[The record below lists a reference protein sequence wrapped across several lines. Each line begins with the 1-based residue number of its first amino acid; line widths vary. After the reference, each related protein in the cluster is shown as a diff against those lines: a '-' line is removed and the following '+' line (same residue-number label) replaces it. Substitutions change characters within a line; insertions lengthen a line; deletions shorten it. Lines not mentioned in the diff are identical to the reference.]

1 MLIREL
7 PYIVRSQSHKI
18 DLYLDF
24 YGLIYALLPHNSD
37 QEHNNYFQM
46 APEKRLKLAVEG
58 PDLITRAR
66 QVVNKVSHG
75 CQLEGGFGGF
85 SVSVYDTAW
94 VSMVT
99 KKDSLGVRQWVFPEA
114 FAYILR
120 QQHEDG
126 SWGTD
131 ASPVNLILDTMA
143 GLLSLLE
150 HRAVNIA
157 EDRVGE
163 DRDNVD
169 YQWRVSHATTT
180 LSKALS
186 SWDVRSTVHVGF
198 EILVP
203 CLLDQLAQRDVNL
216 EFPAKAQL
224 MQLYQDKLSKFRP
237 EMVTSR
243 QQTTLLHSL
252 EGLIGKVDFQ
262 NLKHHCT
269 VYGGMMGSPAST
281 AAYLLYSPVWDE
293 AAEQYLR
300 NVLKRPESG
309 GGAPSGFPTPI
320 FESSWTISTLL
331 ASGYTIDDFPTD
343 DTQNITIYLQQAFE
357 TQHGLLGFA
366 LGFVPDAD
374 DTARSLLALSQLG
387 VQIDPS
393 SLVKYFEAP
402 DHFQTYKL
410 ERDPSFSANANT
422 LLALLKTPNRTDFVS
437 QIEKALRFL
446 VSCWES
452 GDLRD
457 KWNLA
462 PEYSQM
468 LLANV
473 LLEVVAVW
481 SEGQL
486 ADLVTSDIP
495 IILCQLFLK
504 IQNGQYENGSWDN
517 SVERTAYSVLLL
529 AYISRLPWPSSLRE
543 VVHTPLMR
551 GREYLTRHAD
561 DWSEGD
567 YIWIEKVTYRLPILT
582 ETYCLAAMKISTEE
596 TAWDSNVE
604 KIFTIPDKKLE
615 TMSKFLVRL
624 PMFRDTSPGTIL
636 WAIAE
641 AYFYFLKLKT
651 MRLEIFPRDN
661 MGMTKDKYLE
671 FIPMCWT
678 TVNATTGFPL
688 SGDIMWEMMIISM
701 LNYQVDE
708 YMESVVGCLPTSC
721 LPELKY
727 EIRAACLDEDI
738 STADAL
744 DLHLTEIQNYELP
757 PTPRMDI
764 IQSQPPSPQLSGVVE
779 VLRKY
784 IKHIRHHRGFTASP
798 AAAQK
803 EVSEELN
810 KFLYAHIAHNEDNLR
825 LRETDAKFDSPLSS
839 QLYFDWVKTTG
850 ANDTSCPYSFSFFN
864 CLITGEDCPSRSSGR
879 RRYFTRALGLHLATM
894 CRQYNDYGSYS
905 RDKEEKNLNSLD
917 FADFNE
923 NVCRGSGPRK
933 EDLMDIAEF
942 ERSVMQLCF
951 KRLTSE
957 VSQKVS
963 AQIQAFI
970 NVTDLFGQIYV
981 AQDIASRL
989 KN

>member
-1 MLIREL
+1 
-7 PYIVRSQSHKI
+7 
-18 DLYLDF
+18 
-24 YGLIYALLPHNSD
+24 
-37 QEHNNYFQM
+37 M
-46 APEKRLKLAVEG
+46 APEKRLKLAVG
-58 PDLITRAR
+58 DPDLITRAR
-66 QVVNKVSHG
+66 RIVNKISHG

-99 KKDSLGVRQWVFPEA
+99 KTDSVGVRQWVFPEA

-131 ASPVNLILDTMA
+131 ASPIDLILDTMA

-150 HRAVNIA
+150 HRAVNVA
-157 EDRVGE
+157 EGRNGE
-163 DRDNVD
+163 GRDNVD
-169 YQWRVSHATTT
+169 YQGRISRATTV
-180 LSKALS
+180 LSNALG
-186 SWDVRSTVHVGF
+186 SWDVLSTVHVGF

-203 CLLDQLAQRDVNL
+203 CLLDELAKREVNL

-224 MQLYQDKLSKFRP
+224 IQLYQDKVSKFRP
-237 EMVTSR
+237 DMITSR
-243 QQTTLLHSL
+243 KQTTLLHSL

-262 NLKHHCT
+262 NVKHHCT
-269 VYGGMMGSPAST
+269 LYGGMMGSPAST
-281 AAYLLYSPVWDE
+281 AAYLLHSPVWDE

-300 NVLKRPESG
+300 NVLNRPGSG
-309 GGAPSGFPTPI
+309 GGAPSGFPTLI
-320 FESSWTISTLL
+320 FESCWTISTLL
-331 ASGYTIDDFPTD
+331 TSGYTIDDFPTE
-343 DTQNITIYLQQAFE
+343 DTQNITIYLQQAFK

-393 SLVKYFEAP
+393 SLVKHFEAS
-402 DHFQTYKL
+402 DHFQTYNF

-422 LLALLKTPNRTDFVS
+422 LLALLKAPNRTDFVS
-437 QIEKALRFL
+437 QIGKALRFL

-452 GDLRD
+452 GELRD

-468 LLANV
+468 LFANV
-473 LLEVVAVW
+473 LLEVIAVW

-486 ADLVTSDIP
+486 AGLVTFDIP
-495 IILCQLFLK
+495 IILCQLLLK
-504 IQNGQYENGSWDN
+504 IRNGQNENGSWAN
-517 SVERTAYSVLLL
+517 SVESTAYSVLLL
-529 AYISRLPWPSSLRE
+529 AYISRLPWSSLLHE
-543 VVHTPLMR
+543 VIHTSVIK
-551 GREYLTRHAD
+551 GREYLARHID

-567 YIWIEKVTYRLPILT
+567 YIWIEKVSYRLPILS

-596 TAWDSNVE
+596 TVWNSKIKD
-604 KIFTIPDKKLE
+604 IFTIPDEKLR
-615 TMSKFLVRL
+615 TMSKFLKRL
-624 PMFRDTSPGTIL
+624 PMFRDTCPETIL
-636 WAIAE
+636 WSIAE
-641 AYFYFLKLKT
+641 AHFYFQKLKT
-651 MRLEIFPRDN
+651 MRLEIFPRDD
-661 MGMTKDKYLE
+661 MDLTKDKYLE

-678 TVNATTGFPL
+678 IVNATTGFSL
-688 SGDIMWEMMIISM
+688 SGHIMWEMMLISM

-721 LPELKY
+721 IPELKD
-727 EIRAACLDEDI
+727 EIRAACLDEYV
-738 STADAL
+738 STENAL
-744 DLHLTEIQNYELP
+744 ELHLTWIHSHELP
-757 PTPRMDI
+757 PTPQVEISR
-764 IQSQPPSPQLSGVVE
+764 SQPPSIQFARVVN
-779 VLRKY
+779 VLRNY
-784 IKHIRHHRGFTASP
+784 VKHIRHHRCFIASSP
-798 AAAQK
+798 GAQK
-803 EVSEELN
+803 EVSEELR
-810 KFLYAHIAHNEDNLR
+810 KFLFAHIAHNGDNLCLKER
-825 LRETDAKFDSPLSS
+825 DEKCDSPVYS
-839 QLYFDWVKTTG
+839 QLYFDWVRTTG

-864 CLITGEDCPSRSSGR
+864 CLITGEKCDSSSSVR

-923 NVCRGSGPRK
+923 NFPKRSRPQK

-942 ERSVMQLCF
+942 ERSCMQLCF
-951 KRLTSE
+951 KRLSSE

-963 AQIQAFI
+963 AQLHAFI

-981 AQDIASRL
+981 VQDIASRL
-989 KN
+989 KI